1 MDLGRVH
8 PVVSIC
14 LDVLCLIL
22 AWLTVIVL
30 NQSYVRPFQ
39 RGFFCDD
46 ESIRYPHREST
57 ITHELLYSLGVL
69 APVLSI
75 IAGELYY
82 VRYLN
87 YRPQSFMDN
96 PYVATLYRK
105 LGAFLFG
112 MGVSQSF
119 TNVAKFACGRLRP
132 HFFAVCRPNSTLYN
146 CSDGYIAKDVCME
159 DPIYVD
165 ESRKS
170 FYSGHSS
177 FAMYTMVFL
186 VLYLE
191 ARLTWR
197 VVRTLRPLLQ
207 FMLLI
212 AAVYVGLSRVS
223 DYKHYWSD
231 VLMGFLQGVAVAI
244 FAVFA
249 VSGLFDKSQVNE
261 PEVNDVNDDGTY
273 GAVQQRTMM
282 RNSAQNAAA
291 LSSGP

>member
-1 MDLGRVH
+1 MQDW
-8 PVVSIC
+8 IDQC
-14 LDVLCLIL
+14 A
-22 AWLTVIVL
+22 AWLTVIIL
-30 NQSYVRPFQ
+30 NQPYVRPFQ

-46 ESIRYPHREST
+46 ESIRYPHRTST

-69 APVLSI
+69 VPVLSI
-75 IAGELYY
+75 IAGEIYY
-82 VRYLN
+82 VRCLHYQP
-87 YRPQSFMDN
+87 RSFMDN
-96 PYVATLYRK
+96 PYVTTLYRK
-105 LGAFLFG
+105 LGAFVFG

-132 HFFAVCRPNSTLYN
+132 HFYAVCKPNPALYN
-146 CSDGYIAKDVCME
+146 CSDGYITKDVCTE
-159 DPIYVD
+159 ASSSVD
-165 ESRKS
+165 AARKS

-186 VLYLE
+186 VLYLQ

-197 VVRTLRPLLQ
+197 VVRTLRPFLQ

-212 AAVYVGLSRVS
+212 AALYVGLSRVS

-231 VLMGFLQGVAVAI
+231 VLAGFLQGVAVAI

-249 VSGLFDKSQVNE
+249 VSDLFDKNQVKE
-261 PEVNDVNDDGTY
+261 QEQEVIDENDDGNY
-273 GAVQQRTMM
+273 GAVQQRTMVH
-282 RNSAQNAAA
+282 NAVA